1 MRSLVLSVNCRI
13 IISLLYMIIL
23 SSFLNESG
31 LGIVTVSAEASNKPN
46 TTSDLSI
53 YDQRRNLY
61 EEIEILT
68 QIPWYWI
75 AALDQYERSITPRKE
90 IKKEN
95 SRLAGIRFKETM
107 WAGPFNPNLDDK
119 NPATIAMFGGIG
131 QDATADG
138 SADPENDRDSL
149 FSMVSHLMR
158 LGYKDEDLRIALWRY
173 YQNDSAVSRIW
184 QFAKIYKA
192 FGKVDLSGSAFPLPV
207 KSNYTYRDTWGARRG
222 WGGLRIH
229 EGTDLF
235 ASSGVPVRSVCYGV
249 VETKGWNPYGGWR
262 IGIRD
267 LNNRYHYYA
276 HLHGYEKKIEIG
288 DIVTPGQTIGWVGS
302 SGYGPPGTQG
312 KFPPH
317 LHYGI
322 YQDTGVTEWAFD
334 PYPLLKRWE
343 TLERKQLTNK
353 AAN

>member
-1 MRSLVLSVNCRI
+1 LRSLVLSVNYRI
-13 IISLLYMIIL
+13 IISLLCMIIL

-138 SADPENDRDSL
+138 SADPENDRDSW
-149 FSMVSHLMR
+149 
-158 LGYKDEDLRIALWRY
+158 YRI
-173 YQNDSAVSRIW
+173 
-184 QFAKIYKA
+184 
-192 FGKVDLSGSAFPLPV
+192 
-207 KSNYTYRDTWGARRG
+207 
-222 WGGLRIH
+222 
-229 EGTDLF
+229 
-235 ASSGVPVRSVCYGV
+235 
-249 VETKGWNPYGGWR
+249 
-262 IGIRD
+262 
-267 LNNRYHYYA
+267 
-276 HLHGYEKKIEIG
+276 
-288 DIVTPGQTIGWVGS
+288 
-302 SGYGPPGTQG
+302 
-312 KFPPH
+312 
-317 LHYGI
+317 
-322 YQDTGVTEWAFD
+322 
-334 PYPLLKRWE
+334 
-343 TLERKQLTNK
+343 
-353 AAN
+353 